1 MRNQQNEDLKNKEE
15 DSEQSNWYELRL
27 KPNPTDKLPN
37 RWGHHA
43 SFIHEGRLYIFGG
56 NDIKEGTMDSMWMIN
71 LAHFADLEKPD
82 HMQNK
87 ICKWSEWETS
97 GKHPGKVA
105 YHTINVIGDTAYL
118 IGGSNEV
125 AENENVYTL
134 YMNSFEWRVLNL
146 VGESPGAIEQHTA
159 VVYNKSIIVYGGYCL
174 KGRHVWVLN
183 TDEWSWT
190 MKPVGDDPRRFP

>member
-1 MRNQQNEDLKNKEE
+1 MPKSSSSSSWSSSQSVSDQRDKSQNEDSKKSDEPQNIKIDLMRNQQNEDLKNKEE

-87 ICKWSEWETS
+87 ICKWAEWETS

-125 AENENVYTL
+125 SENEHVYTL
-134 YMNSFEWRVLNL
+134 YMNSFEWRIFNL
-146 VGESPGAIEQHTA
+146 VGEGPGAIE
-159 VVYNKSIIVYGGYCL
+159 
-174 KGRHVWVLN
+174 
-183 TDEWSWT
+183 
-190 MKPVGDDPRRFP
+190 